1 MRNNRFSDEESIC
14 NDEIAT
20 SLFEMS
26 DFSILSSFLRSKHG
40 TPAWQAGGAQT
51 ATISKS
57 SEKAERGKMGKN
69 ARFREAGIKKR
80 GKRSRLAELRRLSG
94 ALALFSMP

>member
-1 MRNNRFSDEESIC
+1 
-14 NDEIAT
+14 
-20 SLFEMS
+20 MS

-57 SEKAERGKMGKN
+57 SEKAERGKMGKTHK
-69 ARFREAGIKKR
+69 EKAGMCDSVSTR
-80 GKRSRLAELRRLSG
+80 ATYVHLGWPPRRAEI
-94 ALALFSMP
+94 FSAS